1 VKRAFDLVAASLGL
15 VVASP
20 VYLGCLLAVR
30 LSSPGPAVFRQTR
43 VGRGERH
50 FTCYKLRTMYVDT
63 GDRPSHE
70 VGSSSVTPVG
80 KWLRRLKLDEVPQ
93 LWNVVKGEMSLVGP
107 RPCLPKQVELVEA
120 RRRRGVYA
128 IRPGITGLAQ
138 VQGVD
143 MSDPERLATLD
154 AEYLRTMSFGGDLKL
169 ILATVTG
176 AGQGD
181 RVGT

>member
-1 VKRAFDLVAASLGL
+1 MKRAFDLLAASAGL

-20 VYLGCLLAVR
+20 IFLACVLAVR

-43 VGRGERH
+43 VGQGERP
-50 FTCYKLRTMYVDT
+50 FTCYKLRTMYLDT

-70 VGSSSVTPVG
+70 VGASSVTPVG
-80 KWLRRLKLDEVPQ
+80 KWLRRLKLDEIPQ
-93 LWNVVKGEMSLVGP
+93 LWNVATGEMSLVGP

-128 IRPGITGLAQ
+128 LRPGITGLAQ

-143 MSDPERLATLD
+143 MSDPERLAALD
-154 AEYLRTMSFGGDLKL
+154 AEYLRTRSFMGDLKL

-181 RVGT
+181 RVRA

>member
-1 VKRAFDLVAASLGL
+1 MKRAFDFLAASAGL
-15 VVASP
+15 VLASP
-20 VYLGCLLAVR
+20 ILLACLIAVR
-30 LSSPGPAVFRQTR
+30 MSSPGPVIFRQTR
-43 VGRGERH
+43 VGLNEQP

-70 VGSSSVTPVG
+70 VGASSVTPLG
-80 KWLRRLKLDEVPQ
+80 TWLRRLKLDEIPQ

-107 RPCLPKQVELVEA
+107 RPCLPVQAALVEA
-120 RRRRGVYA
+120 RRKRGVYA

-138 VQGVD
+138 VRGVD
-143 MSDPERLATLD
+143 MSDPERLAALD
-154 AEYLRTMSFGGDLKL
+154 AEYLKTMSFGGDLKL

-181 RVGT
+181 RVGR